1 MASPES
7 LRAQAVRL
15 FALALAAR
23 DTDGELADLLV
34 ARAMALQEQAN
45 ALEESII
52 IPPNEFSPRPAAQQQ
67 QQVQGACAAQ
77 EDDETA

>member
-23 DTDGELADLLV
+23 ETDAEFADLLV
-34 ARAMALQEQAN
+34 ARAMALQEQAT
-45 ALEESII
+45 ALEEATI
-52 IPPNEFSPRPAAQQQ
+52 IPPNEFSSQPAAQQQ
-67 QQVQGACAAQ
+67 QQVQPE
-77 EDDETA
+77 EDDETS

>member
-23 DTDGELADLLV
+23 DTDSELADLLV
-34 ARAMALQEQAN
+34 ARAMALQEQATT
-45 ALEESII
+45 LEETGMSM
-52 IPPNEFSPRPAAQQQ
+52 PSSEFSPRPAAQPAQQQ
-67 QQVQGACAAQ
+67 QQVQP
-77 EDDETA
+77 EDDDKTR